1 MKWKIFLVCAI
12 SSMLLLVSGCVE
24 QEDEDEG
31 GETEANLAS
40 MEFYISDAPADDF
53 KSINVTFSEIRLH
66 SNETGWVNLTLETT
80 VVDLIEL
87 HMNNLEEKLGSAE
100 IETGNYSKLWIVV
113 DNATGVLND
122 TGETVYL
129 KVPSDTL
136 KIQHLFD
143 IRQGNNTNMITV
155 EIDLNNSIVNPGH
168 SDKYILL
175 PVISA
180 LRVKHANGTTAQI
193 RDKNKLNDKTENR
206 APAVDVV
213 ANGTRGKPIMVS
225 VNETITFNAS
235 ETYDTENDEI
245 NYTWDFD
252 DENIAYGEV
261 VSHSYNET
269 GNYTVTL
276 IVSDGELESTEEIH
290 VIVKKGNNGQGNG
303 GQS

>member
-1 MKWKIFLVCAI
+1 MKWKIFFVCI
-12 SSMLLLVSGCVE
+12 VVSMLVLVSGCVE
-24 QEDEDEG
+24 QEDKDEG
-31 GETEANLAS
+31 GETEANVAS

-53 KSINVTFSEIRLH
+53 DSIDVTFSEIKLH
-66 SNETGWVNLTLETT
+66 SNETGWVNIPLETT
-80 VVDLIEL
+80 TVDLIEL
-87 HMNNLEEKLGSAE
+87 HMNNLEEKLGSDE

-113 DNATGVLND
+113 DNATGVLNE
-122 TGETVYL
+122 TGETVYF

-143 IRQGNNTNMITV
+143 IRQGNNTNKITV

-193 RDKNKLNDKTENR
+193 RDKNKLKNKTENR
-206 APAVDVV
+206 APASDVV
-213 ANGTRGKPIMVS
+213 ANGTRGKPIK
-225 VNETITFNAS
+225 VNVDENITFNAS
-235 ETYDTENDEI
+235 ETYDAENDDI

-252 DENIAYGEV
+252 DGNIGYGEV
-261 VSHSYNET
+261 VVHSYNET

-276 IVSDGELESTEEIH
+276 TVSDGELESTEEIH
-290 VIVKKGNNGQGNG
+290 VTIKGNKGQGNG